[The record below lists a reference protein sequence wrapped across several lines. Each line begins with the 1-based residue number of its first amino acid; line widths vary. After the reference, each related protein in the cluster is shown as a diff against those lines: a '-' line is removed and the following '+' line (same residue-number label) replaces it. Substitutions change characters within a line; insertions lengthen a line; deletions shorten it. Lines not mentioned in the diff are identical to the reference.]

1 MDMARIGAAAG
12 VLGDLLRKVGA
23 TSARVRVCADINNDS
38 ETLISINVVLSE
50 TTFCGQSLS
59 ANCPDVFG
67 SSELVLNFRK
77 KSEEKTNDEEG
88 VTRGDEKKQTGR
100 ARVCEELEE
109 ERAISISLKS
119 CTGVGKE
126 VAKVGEILGGTVSS
140 TDERGQSLRSDEG
153 GKASSTDERGQSLR
167 SDQAEATNPQPR
179 EFDEN
184 LQTQEVTNP
193 QPREFDENLQT
204 KEPKNQRTK
213 EPTNESRAGGE
224 ALGARVEMD
233 AAIVEGAR
241 RRIAASPCEVL
252 DNPRTHEPNN
262 QITQDPTRGERKA
275 ARREATRRAEID
287 AARIVAR
294 LEQRRMY
301 GLTGGFLETP
311 TTSPTT
317 TPNKETGEPKNL
329 QTQEPKNLQTQEP
342 KNQET
347 PKPKSRW
354 VDAAAF
360 VRFFNET
367 MQSSGRS
374 YHIRTVSG
382 ARLGVLR
389 ARVKEF
395 GKEDLCRAVRIM
407 ASNDFLMGANKWG
420 RPLGVD
426 WLLKQQNL
434 SKVLEGQY
442 DNKKSPAASSI
453 GTATGVAL
461 SHAVS
466 EQAMQATST
475 HIEKALRAR
484 QERKQ
489 VEQQQATLRI
499 SHKEYLELKARAA
512 RGDPEAIARLKPP
525 DGS

>member
-126 VAKVGEILGGTVSS
+126 VAKVGEILGGKVSS

-184 LQTQEVTNP
+184 LLTQEVTNP
-193 QPREFDENLQT
+193 KPREFDENLQT
-204 KEPKNQRTK
+204 KEPKNHRTK
-213 EPTNESRAGGE
+213 DPTNESRAGGE

-317 TPNKETGEPKNL
+317 TPNKETG
-329 QTQEPKNLQTQEP
+329 EPKNLQTQEP